1 MLKLLQRLRMRLF
14 NFLTMKISDL
24 TETPY
29 LHPGE
34 MPQPSNFPNGSI
46 SLKAIKRDFTKLY
59 VIIIEGQ
66 HVTFFIDKHQN
77 RVLGF
82 VIPTH
87 STDADRVIPIF
98 SLFFKENTP
107 NIPDLN
113 KTKCLQIDSVFLNKH
128 LRVSALTSQVYF
140 QLAKLGYTIISDTVQ
155 FETAQ
160 GLWKKLA
167 SESTTHGCV
176 VFVADTDFG
185 IFKDA
190 DGNKIVYNGTN
201 IKDHEIWTSG
211 SDFDGNYRV
220 LILTS
225 HS

>member
-1 MLKLLQRLRMRLF
+1 MLKLLQRPRMHLF
-14 NFLTMKISDL
+14 DIMKISDL

-34 MPQPSNFPNGSI
+34 MSLPSNFPNGSI

-59 VIIIEGQ
+59 STTVEQ
-66 HVTFFIDKHQN
+66 QSVTFFIDKHEN

-82 VIPTH
+82 VIPSH
-87 STDADRVIPIF
+87 ATDMDRFIPIF

-113 KTKCLQIDSVFLNKH
+113 KSKCLQIDSVFLNKH

-140 QLAKLGYTIISDTVQ
+140 QLSKLGYTIISDTVQ

-167 SESTTHGCV
+167 SESSKHGCV
-176 VFVADTDFG
+176 VYAADIDYG
-185 IFKDA
+185 IFKDSG
-190 DGNKIVYNGTN
+190 GNKIVYNGSN